1 MRSTSVALAS
11 TLVVGALITAGCG
24 SSGSS
29 GSSTASNGEASKT
42 GTQVLA
48 DAKAATQAATSVH
61 VALTGLSATVTSA
74 ALDLSRGTGA
84 SGTLTFKGQPVQIV
98 VSGQTVYMKGS
109 AAFWTQATGSASSAK
124 LFADKWLKV
133 PASTASSAVSDM
145 SSLTDMTTFFTG
157 LLSPS
162 GSVTNAGLATFDG
175 TSAVKLTNGKA
186 GALYIAATGSPLPLG
201 VTQPAAQGAGKG
213 SFTNWNAPV
222 TITVPAGAI
231 DLPQG

>member
-1 MRSTSVALAS
+1 MRTTSVALAS
-11 TLVVGALITAGCG
+11 ALVVGALITAGCG

-29 GSSTASNGEASKT
+29 NSSTASNGEASKT
-42 GTQVLA
+42 GTEVLT

-61 VALTGLSATVTSA
+61 VVLTGLNATVTGV
-74 ALDLSRGTGA
+74 ALDLSRGNGA
-84 SGTLTFKGQPVQIV
+84 SGTVTFKGQPVQIV
-98 VSGQTVYMKGS
+98 ASGQTVYMKGS
-109 AAFWTQATGSASSAK
+109 ASFWTQATGSASSAK

-133 PASTASSAVSDM
+133 PASTASSAVSGM
-145 SSLTDMTTFFTG
+145 SSLTDMSTLFTS

-162 GSVTNAGLATFDG
+162 GTVTNAGLSTYEG
-175 TSAVKLTNGKA
+175 TRAVKLTNGK
-186 GALYIAATGSPLPLG
+186 GGVLYVAATGSPLPVG
-201 VTQPAAQGAGKG
+201 VTQPASQGAGNG